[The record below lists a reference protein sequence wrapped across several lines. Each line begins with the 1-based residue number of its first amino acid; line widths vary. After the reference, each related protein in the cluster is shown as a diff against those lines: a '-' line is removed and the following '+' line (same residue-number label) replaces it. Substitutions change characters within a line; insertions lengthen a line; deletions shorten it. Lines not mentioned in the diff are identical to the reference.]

1 MLSKENF
8 QYFPTENTSFMKNE
22 NQDEE
27 NMIFS
32 MQIEK
37 LVAKI
42 RNLIVI

>member
-1 MLSKENF
+1 
-8 QYFPTENTSFMKNE
+8 MKNE